1 MIMNDNLI
9 KKIEF
14 LPINIPANNW
24 SQNTCIVKVTDEA
37 GRYGI
42 GEADGDPDVVAAF
55 ANAQPQHKWWQ
66 KLADVLIGRD
76 PIEFDANWDLMYE
89 ATRWIG
95 MRGFG
100 LFVISGIDMAL
111 YDLAGKQHNVPA
123 YKLMGGAFR
132 DKVTPYFTLYPDCP
146 TDADPDTA
154 LAAYKPLF
162 EKAKEK
168 KVKAVKV
175 CLMQDAVMT
184 KEQVVYYLR
193 ECRKMLG
200 DDIDM
205 MIDPLYRWTDW
216 EEVKWILNK
225 LEDIDL
231 YFAEATLPHD
241 DMEGHRKLSQAVKTR
256 ICGMEMGAGRFEAE
270 QWLKY
275 SGVSIIQPDYNRCGG
290 LTELRRI
297 SHMAEQYNVQVS
309 PHHWKTGIT
318 AAAARH
324 FHINNKY
331 TKYVEYLHPD
341 FYDGSL
347 RKYLTTNEAPIVDGY
362 LEKPTLPGLG
372 IDINR
377 EFYKE
382 VTGKDFDD

>member
-1 MIMNDNLI
+1 M
-9 KKIEF
+9 
-14 LPINIPANNW
+14 
-24 SQNTCIVKVTDEA
+24 
-37 GRYGI
+37 
-42 GEADGDPDVVAAF
+42 
-55 ANAQPQHKWWQ
+55 
-66 KLADVLIGRD
+66 IGRD

>member
-341 FYDGSL
+341 FYDCSL

>member
-1 MIMNDNLI
+1 MNDNLI

>member
-1 MIMNDNLI
+1 MNENLI
-9 KKIEF
+9 KKVEF
-14 LPINIPANNW
+14 LPINVPANNW
-24 SQNTCIVKVTDEA
+24 SQNTCIVKITDEA

-42 GEADGDPDVVAAF
+42 GEADGDPDTVKAF
-55 ANAQPQHKWWQ
+55 ATAQSQHKWWQ
-66 KLADVLIGRD
+66 KLTDVLVGRD

-95 MRGFG
+95 MHGFG

-111 YDLAGKQHNVPA
+111 YDLAGKQHDVPA

-154 LAAYKPLF
+154 LSSYKPLL

-175 CLMQDAVMT
+175 CLMQDAIMT

-200 DDIDM
+200 YDIDM
-205 MIDPLYRWTDW
+205 MVDPLYRWTDW
-216 EEVKWILNK
+216 QEAKWILNK

-231 YFAEATLPHD
+231 YFVEAVLPHED
-241 DMEGHRKLSQAVKTR
+241 IEGHKKLAQAVSTR
-256 ICGMEMGAGRFEAE
+256 ICAMEMGTSRVEAE
-270 QWLKY
+270 AWLK
-275 SGVSIIQPDYNRCGG
+275 SGVSVIQPDYNRCGG

-318 AAAARH
+318 AAAAQH
-324 FHINNKY
+324 FHINNKF
-331 TKYVEYLHPD
+331 TQYVEYLHPD
-341 FYDGSL
+341 FYGGSL
-347 RKYLTTNEAPIVDGY
+347 RKNLTTNETPIVDGY
-362 LEKPTLPGLG
+362 LAKPTLPGLG

-377 EFYKE
+377 DFYKE
-382 VTGKDFDD
+382 ITGKDFDD

>member
-42 GEADGDPDVVAAF
+42 GEADGDPAF